1 MVDNGPSPD
10 PAALLEE
17 VLTPLLQDFEESF
30 ARGLRLLAHCPE
42 PVMDGERR
50 ELFRHRLQE
59 AQAQLGA
66 ARALRA
72 ATPAPMALEM
82 ATIAPWH
89 ELLVEVWALSAALR
103 AAGCHPDQAGA
114 GPGAE
119 GSGAAP

>member
-1 MVDNGPSPD
+1 MKDPTPPLD

-17 VLTPLLQDFEESF
+17 VLAPLLQDFDTSF
-30 ARGLRLLAHCPE
+30 QRGLRLVAHCPDR
-42 PVMDGERR
+42 VMEAERR
-50 ELFRHRLQE
+50 QLFRQRLE
-59 AQAQLGA
+59 QAQGELSA

-103 AAGCHPDQAGA
+103 AAGCHPDQAAGA
-114 GPGAE
+114 PEDDGA
-119 GSGAAP
+119 SGAP

>member
-1 MVDNGPSPD
+1 MVDERPVPD

-17 VLTPLLQDFEESF
+17 VLTPLLQDFQESF
-30 ARGLRLLAHCPE
+30 ERGQRLLAHCPE
-42 PVMDGERR
+42 RVMDRR
-50 ELFRHRLQE
+50 KQETFRSRLEE
-59 AQAQLGA
+59 AQAQLSA

-103 AAGCHPDQAGA
+103 AAGCHPDQG
-114 GPGAE
+114 
-119 GSGAAP
+119 GSAP

>member
-1 MVDNGPSPD
+1 MTADASGPD

-17 VLTPLLQDFEESF
+17 VLTPLLQDFADSF
-30 ARGLRLLAHCPE
+30 AHGQRLLMHCPE
-42 PVMDGERR
+42 QVMAAERQ
-50 ELFRHRLQE
+50 EVFRQRLTE
-59 AQAQLGA
+59 AQGQLGA

-103 AAGCHPDQAGA
+103 AAGCHPDQVDGEERRRA
-114 GPGAE
+114 
-119 GSGAAP
+119 SGLL

>member
-1 MVDNGPSPD
+1 ME
-10 PAALLEE
+10 PAKQEA
-17 VLTPLLQDFEESF
+17 F
-30 ARGLRLLAHCPE
+30 RLRL
-42 PVMDGERR
+42 M
-50 ELFRHRLQE
+50 E

-89 ELLVEVWALSAALR
+89 ELVVEVWALSAALR

-114 GPGAE
+114 P
-119 GSGAAP
+119 P

>member
-1 MVDNGPSPD
+1 MVDNSTAPD

-17 VLTPLLQDFEESF
+17 VLAPLLQDFEQSF
-30 ARGLRLLAHCPE
+30 AQGQRLLAHCPE
-42 PVMDGERR
+42 RVMEPAKQ
-50 ELFRHRLQE
+50 EAFRLRLME

-89 ELLVEVWALSAALR
+89 ELVVEVWALSAALR

-114 GPGAE
+114 P
-119 GSGAAP
+119 P